1 MAYLDELLAGYRQ
14 GLADH
19 PAQAATQ
26 ALRAALAMTTEP
38 QQRGTL
44 LGLLAKALALDASN
58 CSNTYATRS
67 RP

>member
-14 GLADH
+14 GLGED
-19 PAQAATQ
+19 PAQAAPQ
-26 ALRAALAMTTEP
+26 ALRADLAMTTEP
-38 QQRGTL
+38 RQRGTL

-58 CSNTYATRS
+58 RSNTYATRS